1 MITESVLSLHFEVDR
16 LFMNEDG
23 GQSYKFNKC
32 WMEMFV
38 SNCPAAELRSLS
50 DERIW
55 CDRIRLNMK
64 QLMISGVLTVPTY
77 NDPTTE
83 EGNET
88 NDAASAG
95 GVPETEDLSMGSQV
109 IAELDNNSLILEAR
123 TKELSKF
130 YKQDRDPSIY
140 KEMTVLVRR
149 NLRLRL
155 YMAALLGA
163 GLKGDDTDIR
173 SLLEK
178 DFKKGQNIELDNDV
192 ATANNRIEYLLDTAE
207 QRVRDTALCGWED
220 KGGALERSLE
230 LVVNGFFIEIIN
242 QLAIFFESHKMQ
254 ALKVLFSSFF
264 LIFIPNIVCS
274 CICTYFLGFN
284 K

>member
-1 MITESVLSLHFEVDR
+1 
-16 LFMNEDG
+16 MNEDT
-23 GQSYKFNKC
+23 QSYKFNKC

-55 CDRIRLNMK
+55 CDRIRINMK

-77 NDPTTE
+77 NAPTTDELE
-83 EGNET
+83 EEEA
-88 NDAASAG
+88 NDAASD

-109 IAELDNNSLILEAR
+109 IAELDNNSLVLEAR
-123 TKELSKF
+123 TKELSEIYRKNP
-130 YKQDRDPSIY
+130 DPSIY

-163 GLKGDDTDIR
+163 GLKGGHSFTDIEIR

-207 QRVRDTALCGWED
+207 QRVRDTALCGWEN

-254 ALKVLFSSFF
+254 ALKVSK
-264 LIFIPNIVCS
+264 P
-274 CICTYFLGFN
+274 
-284 K
+284 